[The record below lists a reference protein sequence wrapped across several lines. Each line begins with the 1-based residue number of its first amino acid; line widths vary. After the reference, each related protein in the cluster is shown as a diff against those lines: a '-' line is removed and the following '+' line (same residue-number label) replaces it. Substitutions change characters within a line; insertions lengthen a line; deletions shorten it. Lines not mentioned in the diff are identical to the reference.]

1 MKKTFIT
8 LALIACAMMLVSC
21 GNNGKKSE
29 AKQAKPA
36 ATTTAAAEE
45 KAQTLGDV
53 NDQNYVELIKARCG
67 VDPAPGDGMTLDK
80 ASASP
85 GNANLKFKGAKG
97 IEEKDLQK
105 LYFERCKAVAD
116 GGVIYKL
123 ESNAEQGIHKG
134 EPIKDFDEF
143 TGFQWVYEYKG
154 ETVNCAVSKYG
165 GMKSLDTFEV
175 RFGR

>member
-21 GNNGKKSE
+21 GNNGNKSE

-36 ATTTAAAEE
+36 ATTTAAAE

-134 EPIKDFDEF
+134 EPIKNFDEF

>member
-8 LALIACAMMLVSC
+8 LALIACAIMLVSC

-29 AKQAKPA
+29 AKQAKPS
-36 ATTTAAAEE
+36 ATTTAAAE

-105 LYFERCKAVAD
+105 LYFERCMAVAD

-134 EPIKDFDEF
+134 EPIKNFDEF

>member
-8 LALIACAMMLVSC
+8 LALIACALMLVSC

-29 AKQAKPA
+29 AKQAKPS
-36 ATTTAAAEE
+36 ATTTAAAE

-134 EPIKDFDEF
+134 EPIKNFDEF

-165 GMKSLDTFEV
+165 GMTSLDTFEV

>member
-21 GNNGKKSE
+21 GNNGKKSD
-29 AKQAKPA
+29 AKQAKPS
-36 ATTTAAAEE
+36 ATTTAAAE

-134 EPIKDFDEF
+134 EPIKNFDEF

>member
-29 AKQAKPA
+29 AKQAKPS
-36 ATTTAAAEE
+36 ATTTAAAE

-116 GGVIYKL
+116 GCVIYKL

-134 EPIKDFDEF
+134 EPIKNFDEF